1 MSLRRELQ
9 PIVDALLAGSE
20 GSGEISLD
28 AIGDA
33 IGAKPVSAED
43 VDAIMTELES
53 SGRHVVGP
61 SKGNGEERLAKVI
74 DAARRLTT
82 ELGRRPNVIEI
93 AARSGLTVEEVR
105 HALGLARV
113 MQR

>member
-1 MSLRRELQ
+1 MSLRPDLQ
-9 PIVDALLAGSE
+9 LIVDALLAGSE
-20 GSGEISLD
+20 SSREISLD

-33 IGAKPVSAED
+33 IGPKAVSAED
-43 VDAIMTELES
+43 VDAIMTALES
-53 SGRHVVGP
+53 RGRHVVGP
-61 SKGNGEERLAKVI
+61 SPGNGEERLGKVI
-74 DAARRLTT
+74 EAARALGS

-93 AARSGLTVEEVR
+93 AARSGLTIEEVR